1 MLFFII
7 GFASGIISGMGI
19 GGGAILIPALVF
31 FSPLSQHQAQGINLI
46 VFIPAAITALLVHH
60 KNKSIEY
67 KVTIPIILSGIIS
80 AIIGSILALNT
91 SPDFLRR
98 LFGIFL
104 FAIGLLEF
112 FKKQKKAD

>member
-7 GFASGIISGMGI
+7 GLASGVISGMGI
-19 GGGAILIPALVF
+19 GGGSILIPALIF
-31 FSPLSQHQAQGINLI
+31 FSPLSQHQAQGINLV
-46 VFIPAAITALLVHH
+46 VFIPSSIAALIIHH

-67 KVTIPIILSGIIS
+67 KISMPIILSGIIS
-80 AIIGSILALNT
+80 AIGGSLLATYT
-91 SPDFLRR
+91 SPEFLRK

-112 FKKQKKAD
+112 FSKEKQKK